1 MHAKSGKEEG
11 RGEGEKKNMRVEQRA
26 DGGRKRVK
34 EAEMR

>member
-1 MHAKSGKEEG
+1 MHAKSGKEE
-11 RGEGEKKNMRVEQRA
+11 KKMRVEQRA